1 MKIRS
6 ANRKVI
12 ADKRAYTYTHIVHTL
27 PYIHTGP
34 TEKTVPFLS
43 RLKMKWPTEAQ
54 EAKAETGWVPMW
66 VVRGTVAIETE
77 MCVKNLGL
85 EYLLK

>member
-6 ANRKVI
+6 ANRKII

-43 RLKMKWPTEAQ
+43 RLKMK
-54 EAKAETGWVPMW
+54 
-66 VVRGTVAIETE
+66 
-77 MCVKNLGL
+77 
-85 EYLLK
+85 